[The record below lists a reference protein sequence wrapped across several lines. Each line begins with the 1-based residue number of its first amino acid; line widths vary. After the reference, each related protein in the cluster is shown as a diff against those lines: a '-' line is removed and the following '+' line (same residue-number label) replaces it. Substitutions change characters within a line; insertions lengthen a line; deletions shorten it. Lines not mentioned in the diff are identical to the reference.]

1 MVKSK
6 ETLHRIDDNDD
17 DREGGRK
24 GKVSVELG
32 SHPFP
37 LIFSFACNTNSYE
50 MAALKAFLLQV
61 MMFP

>member
-1 MVKSK
+1 MKSK
-6 ETLHRIDDNDD
+6 ETVHSIDDDDNND

-24 GKVSVELG
+24 GKVSGELG

-50 MAALKAFLLQV
+50 MAALKAVLLQV
-61 MMFP
+61 I